1 MKKRSAI
8 FLGLICSA
16 IILVSVSF
24 RSTVYASSE
33 IEKEN
38 KYYLGTLV
46 NAGKD
51 TGYSEDHEIDEDDP
65 HFGWR
70 LGEFYLSGYTRVLV
84 DKDNRPV
91 ILKNVGDKVALWF
104 ILNQDIDSLNE
115 NEDLFVNEDT
125 NGFDRDFGIERTDSG
140 RGTLII
146 RHTDYQNKQ
155 KEPVIHT
162 DYLSKEMT
170 LNEEV
175 QIELFEEGDYEVAL
189 NYEIAETK
197 LDLLGWKPLPKYH
210 NYRIFFQFS
219 VRNGNTMVF
228 PRDAITDE
236 ELMNTSVVE
245 NGFYLDFANSKYL
258 KIDIK
263 KEVLNEG
270 ADGLTEDVRFNRPAK
285 DGEEYKDEGIY
296 TITVTNSYTSQ
307 KTVKKIYVGTNSIM
321 KAHLKTGDPIRKIN
335 QQIDEGA
342 KIAEDGSVI
351 LSEVEPNDPVQNE
364 DEIDDHYN
372 IERKTL
378 YLTGASLGAVL
389 FIAAITLHRKRK
401 VKQIAAE
408 RDGEG
413 ERQ

>member
-1 MKKRSAI
+1 MKKRSYLL
-8 FLGLICSA
+8 LGLIFSV
-16 IILVSVSF
+16 IILSSVSF
-24 RSTVYASSE
+24 RNQVYASSKG
-33 IEKEN
+33 EKEN
-38 KYYLGTLV
+38 RYYLGTLV

-65 HFGWR
+65 HFGWK
-70 LGEFYLSGYTRVLV
+70 LGDFYLSGYTRVLV

-104 ILNQDIDSLNE
+104 VLNQDIDSLNE
-115 NEDLFVNEDT
+115 NEDLYVNEDT
-125 NGFDRDFGIERTDSG
+125 NGFDRYFGIEKTDSG
-140 RGTLII
+140 RGILII
-146 RHTDYQNKQ
+146 RHTDYQNNQKQ
-155 KEPVIHT
+155 PVIHT

-307 KTVKKIYVGTNSIM
+307 ETVKKIYVGANSIM
-321 KAHLKTGDPIRKIN
+321 KAHLKTGVPIKEIN

-342 KIAEDGSVI
+342 KIAEDGSII

-372 IERKTL
+372 IERKIL
-378 YLTGASLGAVL
+378 YLAGASLGAAL
-389 FIAAITLHRKRK
+389 IIAAITLHRKRK

>member
-1 MKKRSAI
+1 MYFQLTS
-8 FLGLICSA
+8 
-16 IILVSVSF
+16 
-24 RSTVYASSE
+24 
-33 IEKEN
+33 
-38 KYYLGTLV
+38 
-46 NAGKD
+46 
-51 TGYSEDHEIDEDDP
+51 
-65 HFGWR
+65 
-70 LGEFYLSGYTRVLV
+70 
-84 DKDNRPV
+84 
-91 ILKNVGDKVALWF
+91 
-104 ILNQDIDSLNE
+104 
-115 NEDLFVNEDT
+115 
-125 NGFDRDFGIERTDSG
+125 ERT
-140 RGTLII
+140 
-146 RHTDYQNKQ
+146 H
-155 KEPVIHT
+155 
-162 DYLSKEMT
+162 
-170 LNEEV
+170 LNSALT
-175 QIELFEEGDYEVAL
+175 IELFEEGDYEVAL

-197 LDLLGWKPLPKYH
+197 LDLLGWKPLPQYH

-236 ELMNTSVVE
+236 ELMNTSVAE

-307 KTVKKIYVGTNSIM
+307 ETVKKIYVGTNSIM
-321 KAHLKTGDPIRKIN
+321 KAHLKTGDPIKKIN

-342 KIAEDGSVI
+342 KITEDGSI
-351 LSEVEPNDPVQNE
+351 ISSEVEANDPVQNE
-364 DEIDDHYN
+364 DGIDDHYN
-372 IERKTL
+372 IKRKTL